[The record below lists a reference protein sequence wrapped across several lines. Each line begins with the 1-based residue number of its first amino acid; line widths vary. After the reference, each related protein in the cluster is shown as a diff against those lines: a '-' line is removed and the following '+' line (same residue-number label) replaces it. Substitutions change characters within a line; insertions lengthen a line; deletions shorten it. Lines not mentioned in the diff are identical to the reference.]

1 MFLSWWYLKANS
13 MKSGQYGTFLCH
25 IYFFFFFF
33 LWAGRGSEHFV
44 PVTWFLSWSRVNESS
59 SMSPFQIFPWKKT
72 LHTTIITKIFHVR
85 DVLECKTWIPPP
97 PTPPPLP
104 PLYTPFGNFYFG
116 EWFYELNHFLL
127 LFSKTRQ
134 SESICSVSTLSSIAC
149 LPCITYNAH
158 LLNLS
163 SCVLGE
169 EFRHL
174 ISM

>member
-85 DVLECKTWIPPP
+85 DVLECKTWIPH
-97 PTPPPLP
+97 PPPL
-104 PLYTPFGNFYFG
+104 LPF
-116 EWFYELNHFLL
+116 
-127 LFSKTRQ
+127 
-134 SESICSVSTLSSIAC
+134 
-149 LPCITYNAH
+149 LPFTH
-158 LLNLS
+158 LLVTSILESGFMNWTI
-163 SCVLGE
+163 SCFCFLRHGSPSQFVLCQLYPQSPA
-169 EFRHL
+169 FLVLPTMHTCL
-174 ISM
+174 ICPLVS